1 MSDPIEPT
9 GQPAGTQPSSNG
21 QPAPTTPPEGF
32 VEMSNDCTGALRKIE
47 ELTLA
52 NRILADTNGQNAIT
66 IGNLNAKV
74 TQYESDKASLV
85 GQHTTALNELNGK
98 YTVAQAELAK
108 KSALELKLNAI
119 KTAGKPELLAIID
132 SLPVAET
139 PEAQLQIINNMAQF
153 ADGIAKKRESELL
166 AGNVDGSTGLSSAP
180 AGVKPTTP
188 EGWESY
194 INTLPLGSK
203 ERKAAFDEYYLAL
216 NPPKK

>member
-9 GQPAGTQPSSNG
+9 GQPAGTQPSSTG

-32 VEMSNDCTGALRKIE
+32 VEMSRLTGALRKIE

-52 NRILADTNGQNAIT
+52 NRILADTSGQKDVT
-66 IGNLNAKV
+66 IGQLNAKV

-85 GQHTTALNELNGK
+85 GQHTTALNELTGK

-119 KTAGKPELLAIID
+119 KAAGKPELLAIID

-139 PEAQLQIINNMAQF
+139 PEAQLVIINNMAQF
-153 ADGIAKKRESELL
+153 ADGIAKKRETELL
-166 AGNVDGSTGLSSAP
+166 AGNVDGSTGLGSAP
-180 AGVKPTTP
+180 AGKKPTTP
-188 EGWESY
+188 EGWDAY